1 LFFGL
6 DCQLDRVEAQLVAF
20 GRDHRRF
27 VIDYIVIPEH
37 ISEPACQE
45 RLTAL
50 LQQTWTNAAGQK
62 MGIDGAAI
70 DGNAWTED
78 VWDFARKHHSSQLI
92 MVRGL
97 GSDTAPLLARV
108 KKERN
113 QRTGKLL
120 KYAKRFYNF
129 GTSVLK
135 MALYRNLAKDDPLA
149 HGYVAFPRGL
159 DDEYF
164 RQLTAE
170 RRTPEK
176 RHGFVVYRWT
186 KDETQANEG
195 LDTML
200 QAEAAAIKYGVRGLP
215 EAIWARLEAERET
228 PPPESQP
235 ELFDAPLLTSLGMPQ
250 TPQPAPR
257 PSRAPAPAPKFTRRS
272 TRSGYMD

>member
-1 LFFGL
+1 
-6 DCQLDRVEAQLVAF
+6 
-20 GRDHRRF
+20 
-27 VIDYIVIPEH
+27 
-37 ISEPACQE
+37 
-45 RLTAL
+45 L
-50 LQQTWTNAAGQK
+50 LQQTWTNASGQK
-62 MGIDGAAI
+62 IGVDGAAI

-78 VWDFARKHHSSQLI
+78 VWDFAKKHLAAQLI

-97 GSDTAPLLARV
+97 GADTAPLLARV

-120 KYAKRFYNF
+120 KYAKRFFNF

-135 MALYRNLAKDDPLA
+135 MALYRNLAKEDQLA
-149 HGYVAFPRGL
+149 QGFVAFPRGL

-170 RRTPEK
+170 RRPPEK
-176 RHGFVVYRWT
+176 RHGFLVYRWT

-215 EAIWARLEAERET
+215 EAIWARFEAERET
-228 PPPESQP
+228 PPLESQP
-235 ELFDAPLLTSLGMPQ
+235 ELFDAPLFTSLGAPQ
-250 TPQPAPR
+250 VPTTTSTPR
-257 PSRAPAPAPKFTRRS
+257 PPQAPAAQAPKFTRRS
-272 TRSGYMD
+272 SRSGFMD